1 MEHFDSEQ
9 LTEQAFERL
18 NESARRDPRIC
29 PWGLFAWGDAPPAC
43 GGGVGAFQWYESI
56 EELIEFITD
65 WSAAGYMTFDDEA
78 EWLEQRQ
85 CLRAIA
91 SQWHANPETTIQ
103 NLNTELKGLLQIDW
117 IGTFAQ
123 LKAANDAFASRIQEA
138 FNEDQVSVLNANS
151 DSFSGED
158 TRKAED
164 AFIKY
169 LSEYGM

>member
-29 PWGLFAWGDAPPAC
+29 PWGLFTWGDAPPAC

-85 CLRAIA
+85 CLRTIA

-117 IGTFAQ
+117 IGTFTE
-123 LKAANDAFASRIQEA
+123 LKAANDAFGSRIQEA
-138 FNEDQVSVLNANS
+138 FNEDQVSGLNANT

-158 TRKAED
+158 AGKAED
-164 AFIKY
+164 AFIKF